1 MFYAK
6 SLNLVE
12 ILISHFRLPKPN
24 LRKHTVALHLIFF
37 REKRMSQARV
47 LNAQELRKVL
57 DHVATR
63 RHSARNRVMLL
74 LTHYAGMR
82 VAEVAALRINDVLNY
97 SGTIKPEIRLMPDQ
111 TKGKHARTVYLNER
125 MQKELAQYTRLLKI
139 KDASKPLFYT
149 QKKDGFSA
157 NSLTQY
163 FFYLYRAVGLEG
175 CSSHSGRRS
184 FLTGLANRG
193 IAIHLLKSLAGHR
206 NISTTAT
213 YLYSS
218 PDQLK
223 AAVELA

>member
-1 MFYAK
+1 MFCAN
-6 SLNLVE
+6 SLNLVK
-12 ILISHFRLPKPN
+12 IFINHFRLPKPN

-47 LNAQELRKVL
+47 LSAQELRKVL

-82 VAEVAALRINDVLNY
+82 VAEVAALRVNDVLND

-184 FLTGLANRG
+184 FLTGLANKG
-193 IAIHLLKSLAGHR
+193 TAIHILKSLAGHR

-223 AAVELA
+223 AAVELV

>member
-1 MFYAK
+1 
-6 SLNLVE
+6 
-12 ILISHFRLPKPN
+12 
-24 LRKHTVALHLIFF
+24 
-37 REKRMSQARV
+37 MSQARV
-47 LNAQELRKVL
+47 LNPQELRRVL

-63 RHSARNRVMLL
+63 RHSARNRAMLL

-82 VAEVAALRINDVLNY
+82 VAEVAALRINDVLNGD
-97 SGTIKPEIRLMPDQ
+97 STIKGEVRLMPDQ

-125 MQKELAQYTRLLKI
+125 MQKELAQYLKVLKI
-139 KDASKPLFYT
+139 KDSAKPLFYT
-149 QKKDGFSA
+149 QKQAGFSA

-175 CSSHSGRRS
+175 ASSHSGRRS
-184 FLTGLANRG
+184 FLTGLANKG
-193 IAIHLLKSLAGHR
+193 TAIHILKSLAGHR

-223 AAVELA
+223 AAVELV

>member
-1 MFYAK
+1 
-6 SLNLVE
+6 
-12 ILISHFRLPKPN
+12 
-24 LRKHTVALHLIFF
+24 
-37 REKRMSQARV
+37 MSQARV
-47 LNAQELRKVL
+47 LNPQELRRVL

-63 RHSARNRVMLL
+63 RHSARNRAMLL

-82 VAEVAALRINDVLNY
+82 VAEVAALRINDVLND
-97 SGTIKPEIRLMPDQ
+97 SGTIKAEIRLMPDQ

-125 MQKELAQYTRLLKI
+125 MQKELAQYIRLLKI

-175 CSSHSGRRS
+175 ASSHSGRRS
-184 FLTGLANRG
+184 FLTGLANKG
-193 IAIHLLKSLAGHR
+193 TAIHILKSLAGHR

-223 AAVELA
+223 AAVELI

>member
-1 MFYAK
+1 
-6 SLNLVE
+6 
-12 ILISHFRLPKPN
+12 
-24 LRKHTVALHLIFF
+24 
-37 REKRMSQARV
+37 MSQARV
-47 LNAQELRKVL
+47 LNPQELRRVL

-82 VAEVAALRINDVLNY
+82 VAEVAALRINDVLND

-125 MQKELAQYTRLLKI
+125 MQKELAQYIRLLKI

-163 FFYLYRAVGLEG
+163 FFYLYRSVGLEG

-184 FLTGLANRG
+184 FLTGLANKG
-193 IAIHLLKSLAGHR
+193 TAIHILKSLAGHR

-223 AAVELA
+223 AAVELV

>member
-82 VAEVAALRINDVLNY
+82 VAEVAALRVNDVLND

-125 MQKELAQYTRLLKI
+125 MQKELAQYIRLLKI

>member
-1 MFYAK
+1 
-6 SLNLVE
+6 
-12 ILISHFRLPKPN
+12 
-24 LRKHTVALHLIFF
+24 
-37 REKRMSQARV
+37 MSQARV
-47 LNAQELRKVL
+47 LNPQELRRVL

-63 RHSARNRVMLL
+63 RHNARNRAMLL

-82 VAEVAALRINDVLNY
+82 VAEVAALRINDVLNGD
-97 SGTIKPEIRLMPDQ
+97 STIKGEVRLMPDQ

-125 MQKELAQYTRLLKI
+125 MQKELAQYIKVLKI

-149 QKKDGFSA
+149 QKQAGFSA

-175 CSSHSGRRS
+175 ASSHSGRRS
-184 FLTGLANRG
+184 FLTGLANKG
-193 IAIHLLKSLAGHR
+193 TAIHILKSLAGHR

-223 AAVELA
+223 AAVELI